1 MKYFFSLCM
10 FLIVSFSFSQ
20 KKELRSAKK
29 LFSNSQYEEVEKFLL
44 DNQNLF
50 SESDS
55 KLIGQFNF
63 LLAQTYRNLKKFKDA
78 FDRLSL
84 VKNTSSLSKDY
95 SVEVELLK
103 ADCVNAAIVDSN
115 EKNFKDSVDKLYIA
129 YLLDVEK
136 NIDYLYFAASNSVN
150 GNDYKKALEYY
161 LILKEKKYTGIITE
175 YFITEVASG
184 DEIAVSK
191 EEMEILSKTPEY
203 ENPRSNDT
211 PSRFPEIVKNI
222 ALIYNQLG
230 DREKAIAAIN
240 DARSENP
247 EDVDLII
254 TEANYYIESGDKEK
268 FKNLI
273 NQAIEKDPSNG
284 NLYYNLGVVSAE
296 LGEKDNAIEFYNK
309 AIELE
314 PKFESSY
321 LNLVALILEEDVR
334 IRDEMDKLGTSRA
347 DDLKYDKLKL
357 ERENIFKECIPILK
371 SLIEINKNNEEAI
384 RTLINIYAVIE
395 EYDEVRKLKEL
406 LN

>member
-1 MKYFFSLCM
+1 M

-334 IRDEMDKLGTSRA
+334 IRDKMDKLGTSRA

>member
-1 MKYFFSLCM
+1 M
-10 FLIVSFSFSQ
+10 
-20 KKELRSAKK
+20 
-29 LFSNSQYEEVEKFLL
+29 
-44 DNQNLF
+44 
-50 SESDS
+50 
-55 KLIGQFNF
+55 
-63 LLAQTYRNLKKFKDA
+63 
-78 FDRLSL
+78 
-84 VKNTSSLSKDY
+84 
-95 SVEVELLK
+95 
-103 ADCVNAAIVDSN
+103 
-115 EKNFKDSVDKLYIA
+115 
-129 YLLDVEK
+129 
-136 NIDYLYFAASNSVN
+136 
-150 GNDYKKALEYY
+150 
-161 LILKEKKYTGIITE
+161 ILKEKKYTGIITE
-175 YFITEVASG
+175 YFISEVGSG
-184 DEIAVSK
+184 NEIPVSSK
-191 EEMEILSKTPEY
+191 EEMEILSKPPEY

-230 DREKAIAAIN
+230 DKEKAIAAIK
-240 DARSENP
+240 DARNENP

-273 NQAIEKDPSNG
+273 TQAIEKDPSNG

-334 IRDEMDKLGTSRA
+334 IREEMDKLGNSRA
-347 DDLKYDKLKL
+347 DNIKYDKLTL
-357 ERENIFKECIPILK
+357 EREGIFKECVPILK

-384 RTLINIYAVIE
+384 RTLMNIYGVLG
-395 EYDEVRKLKEL
+395 DNDGFKKMKEL

>member
-1 MKYFFSLCM
+1 M
-10 FLIVSFSFSQ
+10 FLVVTFSFSQ
-20 KKELRSAKK
+20 KKELRTAKK
-29 LFSNSQYEEVEKFLL
+29 LFSNAQYKEVEKVLL

-63 LLAQTYRNLKKFKDA
+63 LLAKTYRNLKKFQKA

-84 VKNTSSLSKDY
+84 VKNTPSLSKDY
-95 SVEVELLK
+95 PVEAELLK
-103 ADCVNAAIVDSN
+103 ADCVNSAIVDSN
-115 EKNFKDSVDKLYIA
+115 EKKYKDSVDKLYIA
-129 YLLDVEK
+129 YLLDVDK

-150 GNDYKKALEYY
+150 DNDYQRALDYY

-184 DEIAVSK
+184 NEVPVSSK

-230 DREKAIAAIN
+230 DKEKAIAAIK
-240 DARSENP
+240 DARNENP

-273 NQAIEKDPSNG
+273 TQAIEKDPSNG

-314 PKFESSY
+314 PTFESSY
-321 LNLVALILEEDVR
+321 LNLVALILDEDVR
-334 IRDEMDKLGTSRA
+334 IREEMDKLGNSRA
-347 DDLKYDKLKL
+347 DNIKYDKLTL
-357 ERENIFKECIPILK
+357 EREYIFKECVPILK

-384 RTLINIYAVIE
+384 RTLMNIYGVLG
-395 EYDEVRKLKEL
+395 DNDGFKKMREL

>member
-1 MKYFFSLCM
+1 M